1 MGTIRRLRWDP
12 WNVAHIARHSVHP
25 REANEV
31 CCGDPLFQAGYGGR
45 MLVIGPTLAGRML
58 TVVIDPEG
66 DGVYYPVTARPASRR
81 ERAVYARE
89 KAVRQNGTE

>member
-1 MGTIRRLRWDP
+1 
-12 WNVAHIARHSVHP
+12 
-25 REANEV
+25 
-31 CCGDPLFQAGYGGR
+31 
-45 MLVIGPTLAGRML
+45 MLVIGPTSAGRML

-89 KAVRQNGTE
+89 KATRQNGTE